1 MPHSLLH
8 RQVRRASARK
18 RVAVRAP
25 KRWLPR
31 WAVPR
36 LAMLL
41 FALLLACNLV
51 AVAFADS
58 FEDRRVRT
66 GARIFRSLLA
76 ADIDLTAKA
85 KARAGLRIWVIG
97 KGDALQ
103 LDVHELIASQTDAQ
117 RSAIQTL
124 PVKITGYQQFDQ
136 ISSLPAPVAVFFAS
150 APNEAEF
157 KKWLDWSAKTR
168 TILFSP
174 FDGHVERGMT
184 AGISIQAKVQPLL
197 NQGRAQ
203 AIDLKLKP
211 FFLRVTKVVQ

>member
-1 MPHSLLH
+1 M
-8 RQVRRASARK
+8 
-18 RVAVRAP
+18 AVRAP

-31 WAVPR
+31 LAV
-36 LAMLL
+36 LL
-41 FALLLACNLV
+41 FTLLIACNWV

-58 FEDRRVRT
+58 FENRRIRT

-76 ADIDLTAKA
+76 ADIDLAAKA

-97 KGDALQ
+97 NGDALQ

-136 ISSLPAPVAVFFAS
+136 ISALAAPVAVFFAS

-197 NQGRAQ
+197 NQSQAQ
-203 AIDLKLKP
+203 ALDLKLKP
-211 FFLRVTKVVQ
+211 FFLRVTKVLQ

>member
-1 MPHSLLH
+1 MPHSPLH

-18 RVAVRAP
+18 REAVRAFE
-25 KRWLPR
+25 RWL
-31 WAVPR
+31 PR

-76 ADIDLTAKA
+76 ADIDLAAKA

-124 PVKITGYQQFDQ
+124 PVQITGYQQFDQ
-136 ISSLPAPVAVFFAS
+136 ISALAAPVAVFFVS
-150 APNEAEF
+150 SPNEAEF

-168 TILFSP
+168 TILFSS

-197 NQGRAQ
+197 NQSRAQ

-211 FFLRVTKVVQ
+211 FFLRVTKVLQ